1 MGLVH
6 ALRASA
12 EAALGD
18 DDGPL
23 RTAAPADGVRGAQ
36 AARRS
41 LELLEMLRE
50 RTAGNLTETERDTLW
65 TALRV
70 LRARLGGAAGEAAPR
85 ASAAGDAEP
94 LPMALGPTAR
104 EPEPDA

>member
-12 EAALGD
+12 DAALGD

-23 RTAAPADGVRGAQ
+23 RTRAAGDGVRGEA

-41 LELLEMLRE
+41 LALLEMLRE
-50 RTAGNLTETERDTLW
+50 RTAGNLTEAERDALW
-65 TALRV
+65 ATLRV
-70 LRARLGGAAGEAAPR
+70 LRARLEGPPDEADRAPPAPSGEPEAAG
-85 ASAAGDAEP
+85 
-94 LPMALGPTAR
+94 
-104 EPEPDA
+104 

>member
-23 RTAAPADGVRGAQ
+23 RSRAPGDSVRGSA

-41 LELLEMLRE
+41 LGLLEMLRE

-65 TALRV
+65 TALRAV
-70 LRARLGGAAGEAAPR
+70 RARLDGAPSSEDAPAGGER
-85 ASAAGDAEP
+85 RP
-94 LPMALGPTAR
+94 LPMAGDGP
-104 EPEPDA
+104 EPEPGA